1 MKKLKDKNVKL
12 PTLIIAVAV
21 IIAAVLILNPAIIP
35 FISGETKAALQEYL
49 SDYYAAIG
57 KDGMMSLSK
66 LIAAGVALLIV
77 MALNRIVMFVI
88 DRIKLSSGRSRTM
101 IGVAKSVVNYTMFI
115 MGFLWA
121 LSILGVN
128 VAGLFAGIGIV
139 SLIVGFGAQSLIED
153 VITGFFIIFEGQ
165 YNVGD
170 VIVLDGFRGEVRR
183 IGVRTTVLEDASG
196 TVKIVNNSDVRNMQ
210 NRSRKPSAIICDI
223 GISYSQNLEQA
234 ENIIKEALPE
244 ITSRAGKM
252 FETPI
257 QYYGV
262 QQLAPSAVILRIVG
276 YANEHDIFDAQ
287 RYINREMKLLFDRNN
302 ISIPYPQMDIHS
314 K

>member
-1 MKKLKDKNVKL
+1 MKNFKDRSVKL

-35 FISGETKAALQEYL
+35 FISGETKDALSEYL

-57 KDGMMSLSK
+57 KDGALSLSR

-77 MALNRIVMFVI
+77 MALNRIVMFGMG
-88 DRIKLSSGRSRTM
+88 RIKLNSGRSKTM
-101 IGVAKSVVNYTMFI
+101 VGVIKSVVNYTMFI
-115 MGFLWA
+115 MGVLWA
-121 LSILGVN
+121 LSILGLN

-165 YNVGD
+165 YNIGD
-170 VIVLDGFRGEVRR
+170 IIVLDGFRGEVRK

-210 NRSRKPSAIICDI
+210 NRSRKPSAAICDI
-223 GISYSQNLEQA
+223 RIGYNESIERV
-234 ENIIKEALPE
+234 EGIIKDALPDV
-244 ITSRAGKM
+244 TSRAGNM
-252 FETPI
+252 FKTPI
-257 QYYGV
+257 QYLGV
-262 QQLAPSAVILRIVG
+262 QQLAQSSVILRIVG

-287 RYINREMKLLFDRNN
+287 RYLNREMKMLFDKNN
-302 ISIPYPQMDIHS
+302 INIPFPQMDIHN